1 MSNPNT
7 PQPKTFGEYVEITL
21 FEDKANGRKLGKGKL
36 GPRIDQLRMAWDTV
50 DAAKRVHALNSAASE
65 PKGDP
70 EAIYQAYP
78 RHIGHRAAIIKITK
92 MLESVNYSYLLE
104 RTKRFASCVAQWP
117 ESERKY
123 VPHPATW
130 FNQGR
135 YEDNPKEWELKIVKE
150 DEPEAPR
157 TYNKF

>member
-7 PQPKTFGEYVEITL
+7 PQPTTAGEFIEITL
-21 FEDKANGRKLGKGKL
+21 FADKKNGRKLGKGKL
-36 GPRIDQLRMAWDTV
+36 GKRIDQLLLAWNTI
-50 DAAKRVHALNSAASE
+50 DAAERVTALDSTASE

-78 RHIGHRAAIIKITK
+78 RHIGHSAAIKKIEY
-92 MLESVNYSYLLE
+92 LLDSVNYSHMLE
-104 RTKRFASCVAQWP
+104 RTKKFAACVAQWP
-117 ESERKY
+117 EAERKY

-135 YEDNPKEWELKIVKE
+135 YEDNPKEWELKIVK
-150 DEPEAPR
+150 DEAAAPPKDY
-157 TYNKF
+157 TKF